1 MNLHLCI
8 YSFSPMRAVEW
19 YPSVKSVQNHF
30 SLSCGSYPS
39 AASGRKLYKS
49 HLPEAALVLAVTRDI
64 VGFWRAK
71 MLQHEVW

>member
-8 YSFSPMRAVEW
+8 YSFSPYAAVEW

-30 SLSCGSYPS
+30 SLSCGFLPVRSVR
-39 AASGRKLYKS
+39 RKLYKS
-49 HLPEAALVLAVTRDI
+49 HLPEAALVLAVARDI
-64 VGFWRAK
+64 VGLWRAK